1 MAGSVL
7 DSFSPATR
15 GWFAGAFSAP
25 TAAQEGAWRAIAEG
39 SDVLVV
45 APTGSGKTLAAF
57 LAALDGLASV
67 PPPAEA
73 KKRCRVLYVSPL
85 KALAVDVERN
95 LRSPLTGIRQ
105 ESVRLGLPEPQVR
118 VGIRSGDTPPAE
130 RRSMATRPPDILITT
145 PESLFLMLT
154 SSARE
159 ALCGIE
165 TVILDEVHAVA
176 GTKRGAHLALSLE
189 RLDELLPVPAR
200 RIGLSATVRPV
211 DEVARFLSPRR
222 RVEIVQPPSAKRFDL
237 SVVVPVEDLGELG
250 GSPVSDADGAGRAEK
265 PSIWPHVE
273 ERIVDLVQEHRST
286 IVFANSRRLAERLCN
301 RLNEIAYERAT
312 GTALGTTDVPPGE
325 GGPARPLPE
334 AHSPAGIMA
343 QSGAAKGAPA
353 LLARAHHGSVS
364 KEQRAQVE
372 EDLKAGRLP
381 AVVAT
386 SSLELGIDMG
396 AVDLVIQV
404 ESPPSVASGLQR
416 VGRAGHQV
424 GAVSTGVVFPK
435 YRGDLVQAAVVTERM
450 REGSIEA
457 LRIPSNPLDVLAQQ
471 LVAMVSLD
479 SWQVDD
485 LLAAIRRAAPFASL
499 PESAFT
505 AVLDML
511 AGRYPSDAFAELRPR
526 VVWDRIAGT
535 VTGRPGAQ
543 RLAVTSGGTIPD
555 RGLFG
560 VFLAGA
566 DPKKGGGRVG
576 ELDEEMVY
584 ESRVGDVFTLGTT
597 SWRIEDITRDR
608 VLVSPAP
615 GVPGRLPFWKGDQL
629 GRPLELG
636 RALGAFLREIGGMPP
651 EEARRRLLAAGL
663 DAWAADN
670 TLSYIDEQRRAC
682 GHVPDDRTILVERFR
697 DELGDWRVVVHSPFG
712 AQVHAP
718 WALALGSRLAERYGM
733 DAQVMHADDGIVLR
747 LPDADLM
754 GLDLLDLDLDSTQDP
769 SGSPSP
775 LRGLSYDSE
784 QPPVGAADVTFD
796 QSEIGQI
803 VTDQVGGSALFASRF
818 RECAARALLLPRRS
832 PGKRTPLWQ
841 QRQRAAQLLQVA
853 SEFGSFPIV
862 LEAVRECLQ
871 DVFDVPGLTELMG
884 DLEARRVRLVEV
896 TTPEPSPFARSLLFG
911 YVAQFLYEGDSPL
924 AERRAAALSLD
935 SHLLAELLGQA
946 ELRELLDAD
955 VLTELEREL
964 QWLSDDRRI
973 KDVEG
978 VADALRVLGPL
989 TEAELTERGARPE
1002 WAAELSTAR
1011 RAIRVR
1017 IGGTNHWAAIEDAG
1031 RLRDALGTALPVG
1044 VPEAFTEPV
1053 KDPLGDLLARFAR
1066 TRGPFTSAGAAARF
1080 GLGAAVT
1087 DGALQRLAATGRIVQ
1102 GEFHPAGI
1110 GQEWC
1115 DATVLRRLRRRSLA
1129 ALRHELEPVPPAVL
1143 AGFLPQWQ
1151 HLGDNSLRGI
1161 DGLARAI
1168 EQLQGAPVPA
1178 SALEKLILPGRVTGY
1193 TPALLDELTTTGEVV
1208 WAGAGALPGKDGWL
1222 SLYLADSA
1230 PLLLP
1235 PPRPLELTALHESVL
1250 TALSGGYGLFFRQ
1263 IADQVR
1269 ATTHPD
1275 CTDAQLAEAVWD
1287 LAWSGRLTN
1296 DTLAPLR
1303 SLLGSGRTAGSTA
1316 HRARRSVPRGRYGS
1330 LTAAARPV
1338 SRTGTPTVSGRWS
1351 LLPATEP
1358 DPTHRA
1364 HALART
1370 LLDRHGVVT
1379 RGAVQAEGVEGGFSA
1394 AYRVLSAFED
1404 NGQARRGYVV
1414 EGLGAAQFAMDG
1426 AVDRLRAVST
1436 ARDRAEP
1443 GVAPHAV
1450 VLAAADPANAYGAA
1464 LPWPQSPDGA
1474 GHKPGRK
1481 AGALVVLVDG
1491 ELAMYMER
1499 GGKSLLVWPTDPED
1513 PALAAAAGALATAA
1527 RAGSLGTVTV
1537 ERANGAS
1544 SLTSPL
1550 GRALEAA
1557 GFLATPRGLRLRA

>member
-1 MAGSVL
+1 MAGSAL
-7 DSFSPATR
+7 DTFAAATR
-15 GWFAGAFSAP
+15 GWFTGAFSAP
-25 TAAQEGAWRAIAEG
+25 TAAQEGAWRAIGRG

-57 LAALDGLASV
+57 LAALDGLTSA
-67 PPPAEA
+67 PPPADA

-105 ESVRLGLPEPQVR
+105 EAVRLGLPEPEVR
-118 VGIRSGDTPPAE
+118 VGIRSGDTPAAE
-130 RRSMATRPPDILITT
+130 RRALATRPPDILITT

-154 SSARE
+154 SAGRE
-159 ALCGIE
+159 SLSGVE
-165 TVILDEVHAVA
+165 TVIVDEVHAVA

-189 RLDELLPVPAR
+189 RLDGLLPRPAR

-211 DEVARFLSPRR
+211 DEVARYLSPGRR
-222 RVEIVQPPSAKRFDL
+222 AEIVQPPSGKEFDL
-237 SVVVPVEDLGELG
+237 SVVVPVEDMGELG
-250 GSPVSDADGAGRAEK
+250 GSPASEPDGPGEK
-265 PSIWPHVE
+265 PSIWPQVE
-273 ERIVDLVQEHRST
+273 ERIADLVQAHRST

-301 RLNEIAYERAT
+301 RLNEIAYERT
-312 GTALGTTDVPPGE
+312 MGK
-325 GGPARPLPE
+325 PLPDG
-334 AHSPAGIMA
+334 APPAEIMA
-343 QSGAAKGAPA
+343 QSGAAQGAPP

-364 KEQRAQVE
+364 KEQRALVE

-396 AVDLVIQV
+396 AVDLVVQV

-450 REGSIEA
+450 RTGAIES
-457 LRIPSNPLDVLAQQ
+457 LRVPANPLDVLAQQ
-471 LVAMVSLD
+471 LVAMVALD
-479 SWQVDD
+479 TWQFDD
-485 LLAAIRRAAPFASL
+485 LLAVVRRAAPFASL

-526 VVWDRIAGT
+526 VVWDRVAGT

-566 DPKKGGGRVG
+566 DPQKGGGRVG

-615 GVPGRLPFWKGDQL
+615 GAPGRLPFWKGDQL

-636 RALGAFLREIGGMPP
+636 RAVGAFLREIGSLP
-651 EEARRRLLAAGL
+651 EEDARLRLMTAGL
-663 DAWAADN
+663 DGWAAGN
-670 TLSYIDEQRRAC
+670 VLSYLDEQRRAC
-682 GHVPDDRTILVERFR
+682 GHVPDDRTIVVERFR

-718 WALALGSRLAERYGM
+718 WALALGARLSERYGM

-754 GLDLLDLDLDSTQDP
+754 GLDLLDQDQVHP
-769 SGSPSP
+769 DT
-775 LRGLSYDSE
+775 SYDGD
-784 QPPVGAADVTFD
+784 QAPVGAGDTLFGKG
-796 QSEIGQI
+796 EIGQI

-818 RECAARALLLPRRS
+818 RECAARALLLPRRN

-871 DVFDVPGLTELMG
+871 DVFDVPGLEELMG
-884 DLEARRVRLVEV
+884 DIESRKVRLVEV

-935 SHLLAELLGQA
+935 SRLLAELLGRA

-955 VLTELEREL
+955 VLDELEREL
-964 QWLSDDRRI
+964 QWLTDDRRV

-978 VADALRVLGPL
+978 VADLLRVLGPL
-989 TEAELTERGARPE
+989 TTGELTERGADPG
-1002 WAAELSTAR
+1002 WPGELAGTR

-1017 IGGTNHWAAIEDAG
+1017 IAGAEHWAVVEDAG

-1066 TRGPFTSAGAAARF
+1066 THGPFTSSQAAARF

-1087 DGALQRLAATGRIVQ
+1087 DGALQRLAAAGRVVQ
-1102 GEFHPAGI
+1102 GEFHPSGI

-1129 ALRHELEPVPPAVL
+1129 VLRQELEPVPPAAL
-1143 AGFLPQWQ
+1143 ATFLPQWQ
-1151 HLGDNSLRGI
+1151 HLGGTGLRGI
-1161 DGLARAI
+1161 DGLARTV

-1178 SALEKLILPGRVTGY
+1178 SALEKLILPSRVAGY
-1193 TPALLDELTTTGEVV
+1193 TPGMLDELTTSGEVV
-1208 WAGAGALPGKDGWL
+1208 WAGAGALPGKDGWV
-1222 SLYLADSA
+1222 SLYHADAA

-1235 PPRPLELTALHESVL
+1235 QPHPLELTALHESVL
-1250 TALSGGYGLFFRQ
+1250 RTLAGGYGLFFRH

-1269 ATTHPD
+1269 ATTHPEV
-1275 CTDAQLAEAVWD
+1275 TDPQLADALWE

-1316 HRARRSVPRGRYGS
+1316 HRARRTVPRGRYGS
-1330 LTAAARPV
+1330 LTSAARTA
-1338 SRTGTPTVSGRWS
+1338 SRNGPPTVSGRWS
-1351 LLPATEP
+1351 LLPAHEP

-1379 RGAVQAEGVEGGFSA
+1379 RGAVAAEGVEGGFSA
-1394 AYRVLSAFED
+1394 TYRILSVFED
-1404 NGQARRGYVV
+1404 SGQARRGYVV

-1426 AVDRLRAVST
+1426 AVDRLRAAAGARERADGNT
-1436 ARDRAEP
+1436 APRAT
-1443 GVAPHAV
+1443 
-1450 VLAAADPANAYGAA
+1450 VLAAADPANVYGAA
-1464 LPWPQSPDGA
+1464 LPWPEPPVGA
-1474 GHKPGRK
+1474 THKPGRK
-1481 AGALVVLVDG
+1481 AGSLVVLVDG
-1491 ELAMYMER
+1491 ELTLYLER
-1499 GGKSLLVWPTDPED
+1499 GGKTLLFWPSEPDD
-1513 PALAAAAGALATAA
+1513 PALRAAAGALAE
-1527 RAGSLGTVTV
+1527 AGGAGMLGTITV
-1537 ERANGAS
+1537 ERINGAPA
-1544 SLTSPL
+1544 LTSPL
-1550 GRALEAA
+1550 SRPLEES
-1557 GFLATPRGLRLRA
+1557 GFHATPRGLRIRA